1 MSGRGWTTYRI
12 SGSVLAR
19 RNRACGSNCLRLK
32 NGSTSEKR
40 REEVPVYP
48 RKCLLFI
55 YTVSILFLM
64 TDRVRVYVK
73 GNPERLRL
81 IRIELRW
88 TQARFAEVLG
98 VRLNTLARWER
109 GDLVPPRVAELA
121 AEYIRLSN
129 SGRKRRSR

>member
-1 MSGRGWTTYRI
+1 
-12 SGSVLAR
+12 
-19 RNRACGSNCLRLK
+19 
-32 NGSTSEKR
+32 
-40 REEVPVYP
+40 
-48 RKCLLFI
+48 
-55 YTVSILFLM
+55 
-64 TDRVRVYVK
+64 VK